1 MGGWLSATVAW
12 LASGSHSLTG
22 SVMFL
27 GMRAFLVGLGN
38 FAHCI
43 AASGEILAAVLTG
56 QATAGGFMTWLGLA
70 VAGNISGGVGMV
82 TLLEYGQV
90 VYGKDAEAE
99 ALPAEPKGEAKS

>member
-1 MGGWLSATVAW
+1 
-12 LASGSHSLTG
+12 
-22 SVMFL
+22 
-27 GMRAFLVGLGN
+27 
-38 FAHCI
+38 
-43 AASGEILAAVLTG
+43 
-56 QATAGGFMTWLGLA
+56 MTWLGLA